1 MSRLPAVLRE
11 RLSQLDLE
19 QWRSRDGA
27 VRAAWSVLALLVV
40 VVLLIE
46 LASVRRPFGFS
57 VAFTLANGVSIGA
70 VYALVALGVAL
81 VYKATKVINFA
92 QGALGSFPALI
103 ALWAMLGFDLE
114 NATADPSPLV
124 FILYGLG
131 AVLLGAALAVAI
143 NLLVI
148 RQLANAAPVTSLV
161 ATTGVAL
168 MLTAVETILFQ
179 VKTRRFPRL
188 IEGAPGGFK
197 IGPFCFSQVGPEGQ
211 CAPDGTF
218 AMGGLEVP
226 WNTVLIVLVL
236 LIVSVSLAAFF
247 RSPAGVALLATAQE
261 PYAAE
266 LYGVSPRV
274 MSSLAWGI
282 AGGFAALAG
291 ILGAGVF
298 EQAFPGY
305 MTRDFLI
312 PALVAAVLGGITSMP
327 GAVVGGLLVGIV
339 FALSNA
345 LVLRFSLNDVI
356 PGPPS
361 AGIFL
366 VLVLTLLVR
375 PRGLFGKEA

>member
-1 MSRLPAVLRE
+1 MSRMPSVVRE
-11 RLSQLDLE
+11 RLPDRDWFSG
-19 QWRSRDGA
+19 RDGA
-27 VRAAWSVLALLVV
+27 VRLAWLALAVVLV

-46 LASVRRPFGFS
+46 LASSARPLGIS
-57 VAFTLANGVSIGA
+57 VSFTLANGISIGA

-81 VYKATKVINFA
+81 VYKATRVINFA
-92 QGALGSFPALI
+92 QGALGSFPALV
-103 ALWAMLGFDLE
+103 ALWAMLGFDLDA
-114 NATADPSPLV
+114 ATAEPSTLS
-124 FILYGLG
+124 FLLYGLG
-131 AVLLGAALAVAI
+131 AVLLGAALAVAM

-161 ATTGVAL
+161 ATTGIAL
-168 MLTAVETILFQ
+168 LLTAVETIVFE

-188 IEGAPGGFK
+188 IEGAPDGFS
-197 IGPFCFSQVGPEGQ
+197 IGPFCLSQVGPDGA
-211 CAPDGTF
+211 CVPDGTF
-218 AMGGLEVP
+218 ALGGFEVP

-236 LIVSVSLAAFF
+236 ATVSLSLAAFF
-247 RSPAGVALLATAQE
+247 RSQAGIALLATAQE
-261 PYAAE
+261 PFAAE

-298 EQAFPGY
+298 EQAFPGF

-312 PALVAAVLGGITSMP
+312 PALVAAVLGGVTSMV

-339 FALSNA
+339 FAASNA
-345 LVLRFSLNDVI
+345 VVLQLELNSVI
-356 PGPPS
+356 PGPPQL
-361 AGIFL
+361 GIFL
-366 VLVLTLLVR
+366 VLILTLLVR